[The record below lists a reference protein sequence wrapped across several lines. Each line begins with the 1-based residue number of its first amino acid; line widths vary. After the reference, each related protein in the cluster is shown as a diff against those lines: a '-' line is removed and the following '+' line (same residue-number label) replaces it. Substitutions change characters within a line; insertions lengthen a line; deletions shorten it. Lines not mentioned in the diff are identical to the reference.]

1 MWRGQSQ
8 DSRLSTK
15 RVEAVEARCP
25 AASENSKS
33 SQKPEAPD
41 PHVQQLEESNGKSSP
56 PAAFD
61 SFQEALETLQSSIN
75 WYEER
80 EKLEES
86 VVEECQAT
94 QDVLQASINQ
104 LEENDRQKYGLKDFD
119 ASNPRK
125 KNRLASLVGKK
136 CVVACKVE
144 GKDARLL
151 WDTGAQVSL
160 VSEDW
165 LAAKLGNLEI
175 DDLETMLEE
184 SEEILRLEGVTGQQ
198 IPYKGVVTL
207 KVQLQNS
214 DIVVDVPFLVTKSK
228 IDQPILGTN
237 VLAKFV
243 AENASLQGCLI
254 NVPKDKV
261 ESVVGCLQVGEED
274 QILSGVSVLKE
285 GIKLRPGEIAQVL
298 GKVKMDVLDERSPVL
313 FEPELEHPFS
323 DRITICSNVV
333 FLKTGPV
340 SRIKITV
347 VNRSNQEVHL
357 PGRMRLGSVSL
368 VRSVTPVEVELK
380 ELDKGEKQPK
390 VNKTNGSSSN
400 CSNSKSCTDKNAN
413 NSSIVIDNS
422 KSKVENN
429 PKCQVNTIQY
439 CQFAESEEDSRYADE
454 LDKINLNMLDE
465 KKKKMVMSML
475 WDERKAF
482 AKDADDV
489 GDVPDLKMDINTVDE
504 VPVQKT
510 YNTISRPL
518 YDAVKQHIEDMLNRG
533 WIVKAKSA
541 WSSPVVIVRK
551 KDGSIRLCCDFRAL
565 NKKTVAD
572 KHPLPRIQSSLDN
585 LAGSEWFSVL
595 DQTRAYYQGY
605 ISPEDR
611 AKTAFITP
619 WGLYS
624 WVRIPF
630 ALMNA
635 PSCFQRFM
643 NETLDGLH
651 DECAM
656 PFLDDVI
663 VFSASF
669 EDHVQHLKTVLQRLR
684 EKGLKLKASKC
695 ELFKKE
701 VKYLGRIVSKEG
713 YRMDDTNIQAVQ
725 ALKDATKPKKVGEIR
740 QLLGLLGYHRRHIQ
754 DFSKLAKPISDLLVV
769 KEKKDTGSEVQ
780 GKGKTAKN
788 TLSSK
793 AEIIWEE
800 EHQQALD
807 KLIDLITSP
816 PILAYPDFEEDF
828 FVHTDASGL
837 GLGCIL
843 YQKQG
848 GKDRVI
854 AYGSRTLTAGEQN
867 YHSSKLEFIAL
878 KWAVTEK
885 FKDYLGFADHF
896 TVYTDNNP
904 LLYIM
909 DSTKLNSIDERWVSQ
924 LSEYNFS
931 IRHRPG
937 KINRDADCL
946 SRLPLDISKYKLKC
960 SEEVCEDAFRAVVA
974 VADVAK
980 GEGRRTA
987 HVNALKAQDFEMVM
1001 VDEGEVLSLEKIREA
1016 QEEDDS
1022 VGAVMG
1028 VLNNGGVPDKN
1039 WEEATKLLYRQ
1050 KKNLYLDHN
1059 QILRRRGGPK
1069 GSQLVIPESLKGM
1082 VYTQLH
1088 EEMGHLGPERV
1099 FVLAKSRVYW
1109 PRMFFDIKDYIH
1121 NKCHC
1126 LSQKKPH
1133 IQHEAPLQTITTV
1146 APMEMIAIDYLHLET
1161 ASGGYQYIL
1170 LIVDHFT
1177 RFAQGYATKTK
1188 SATAAAKHLYGDF
1201 ILRFGMP
1208 SKILHDQGREF
1219 ENHLFTELEKLC
1231 EISKRRTTPYHP
1243 QTNGCV
1249 ERMNCT
1255 LLSMLRTLP
1264 EGRKSKWPESINKV
1278 LHAYNCTVHD
1288 STGFSPHFLMFGR
1301 EPKLPIDLIL
1311 GEESSDPVSHTE
1323 FARKWERQM
1332 KEAYSLAQEKSGVRK
1347 NKDKERRMRKTT
1359 LDALAIGDRVLVKN
1373 VKTGGPGKLRS
1384 FWEQDIYV
1392 VVDLK
1397 GGGESVVYSV
1407 QKEGDRR
1414 SRIRVLHR
1422 NMLRPVNDSF
1432 QLNKPK
1438 QTQPRRKSNKKTDGI
1453 PETNE
1458 TESEQE
1464 EDLELYPNDVEQMM
1478 LHLAD
1483 IEEDL
1488 SEYNEVRNEA
1498 RQEDDTMNE
1507 ILSNEESYM
1516 HEIEDDETIDEER
1529 DVFIETS
1536 EEDEMSI
1543 NELSYEETRDVSEA
1557 EEDTEDNESTNERRE
1572 KVSARTSR
1580 RTRAPRPKFTYDTLG
1595 KPTTSIYVN
1604 EIEAK
1609 GTNKAS
1615 KVEVIDEVEDSLKIQ
1630 RDTNGSLGAIE
1641 EARGSLEAG
1650 VVDGNISTH
1659 TNGPGCAP
1667 QRYPPNMAYKSPY
1680 LTEQTVFQ
1688 YPTHHNEFQYRTNE
1702 TEFQH
1707 STDQT
1712 EFQYPT
1718 DMTYYYQTRYQMNDL
1733 PPSNQM
1739 FYNYN
1744 QNHTSQTHNLN
1755 NNLES
1760 SQQPLPI
1767 YLIQNQNQNHVLS
1780 HAPLPREPVYNYHPN
1795 LSHRWMWDGTY

>member
-1 MWRGQSQ
+1 MWRRQSQ
-8 DSRLSTK
+8 DSRLSKK
-15 RVEAVEARCP
+15 RVEAAEARCP

-33 SQKPEAPD
+33 SQKPEASD
-41 PHVQQLEESNGKSSP
+41 PQTEQLEGNNGRSSP
-56 PAAFD
+56 ATFD
-61 SFQEALETLQSSIN
+61 SFQEALETLQSSIS

-86 VVEECQAT
+86 AVEESQAT

-119 ASNPRK
+119 TTNPKK
-125 KNRLASLVGKK
+125 KNQLASLVGKK
-136 CVVACKVE
+136 CLVACKVE
-144 GKDARLL
+144 GKAARLL

-165 LAAKLGNLEI
+165 LIANLGKLEI
-175 DDLETMLEE
+175 KDLESMLEG
-184 SEEILRLEGVTGQQ
+184 SEEILRLEGVIGQQ
-198 IPYKGVVTL
+198 IPYEGVVTL

-214 DIVVDVPFLVTKSK
+214 DVVVDVPFLVTKSK

-237 VLAKFV
+237 VLEKFV
-243 AENASLQGCLI
+243 AENASLQGCLV
-254 NVPKDKV
+254 NMPEEKV
-261 ESVVGCLQVGEED
+261 KSVVSCLQVGEED

-298 GKVKMDVLDERSPVL
+298 GKVKMDVLAERSPVL

-323 DRITICSNVV
+323 DRVTICSNVV

-368 VRSVTPVEVELK
+368 VRSVTPVEVELN
-380 ELDKGEKQPK
+380 ELDQGM
-390 VNKTNGSSSN
+390 NKSN
-400 CSNSKSCTDKNAN
+400 CNKSRTDKKIN
-413 NSSIVIDNS
+413 NPNIVIDNS
-422 KSKVENN
+422 KSNVRNN
-429 PKCQVNTIQY
+429 TKCDVNVIQY
-439 CQFAESEEDSRYADE
+439 CQFAETEEDSCYAEE
-454 LDKINLNMLDE
+454 LAKINLNMLDE
-465 KKKKMVMSML
+465 EKQKMVMSML

-489 GDVPDLKMDINTVDE
+489 GDVPELKMDINTGDE
-504 VPVQKT
+504 APVQKT

-605 ISPEDR
+605 INPDDR

-630 ALMNA
+630 GLMNA

-669 EDHVQHLKTVLQRLR
+669 EDHVRHLKTVLQRLR
-684 EKGLKLKASKC
+684 EKGLRLKASKC

-713 YRMDDTNIQAVQ
+713 YRMDDTNIEAVR
-725 ALKDATKPKKVGEIR
+725 ALKDAAKPKKVGEIR

-754 DFSKLAKPISDLLVV
+754 DFAKLAKPISDLLVV
-769 KEKKDTGSEVQ
+769 KEKKDTDSGVQ
-780 GKGKTAKN
+780 GKAKAAKN
-788 TLSSK
+788 VLSSK

-807 KLIDLITSP
+807 KLIDLIISP

-828 FVHTDASGL
+828 FIHTDASGL

-960 SEEVCEDAFRAVVA
+960 CEEVYEDAFRAVVA
-974 VADVAK
+974 VVDVAK
-980 GEGRRTA
+980 EGGTTV
-987 HVNALKAQDFEMVM
+987 HVNALKAKDFEMVM
-1001 VDEGEVLSLEKIREA
+1001 LDKGEVFSLEKIKEA
-1016 QEEDDS
+1016 QEKDDS
-1022 VGAVMG
+1022 IGAVMG
-1028 VLNNGGVPDKN
+1028 VLNGGVPDKN
-1039 WEEATKLLYRQ
+1039 WGKDTKLLYRQ
-1050 KKNLYLDHN
+1050 VKNLYLDGN
-1059 QILRRRGGPK
+1059 QVLRRRGGPK
-1069 GSQLVIPESLKGM
+1069 SSQLVIPESLKGM

-1099 FVLAKSRVYW
+1099 FALAKSRVYW

-1146 APMEMIAIDYLHLET
+1146 APMEMVAIDYLHLET

-1188 SATAAAKHLYGDF
+1188 SGTAAAKHLYGDF
-1201 ILRFGMP
+1201 ILRFGIP

-1249 ERMNCT
+1249 ERMNST

-1264 EGRKSKWPESINKV
+1264 EDRKSKWPESINKV

-1301 EPKLPIDLIL
+1301 EPKIPIDLIL
-1311 GEESSDPVSHTE
+1311 GEEAVDPVSHTE
-1323 FARKWERQM
+1323 FAKKWEMQM
-1332 KEAYSLAQEKSGVRK
+1332 KEAYSLAQQKSGARK

-1359 LDALAIGDRVLVKN
+1359 LDALSVGDRVLVKN
-1373 VKTGGPGKLRS
+1373 VQTGGPGKLRS

-1392 VVDLK
+1392 VVELK
-1397 GGGESVVYSV
+1397 GGGEGVVYSV
-1407 QKEGDRR
+1407 QKEGDRK
-1414 SRIRVLHR
+1414 SRTHVFHR

-1432 QLNKPK
+1432 QL
-1438 QTQPRRKSNKKTDGI
+1438 
-1453 PETNE
+1453 
-1458 TESEQE
+1458 
-1464 EDLELYPNDVEQMM
+1464 
-1478 LHLAD
+1478 
-1483 IEEDL
+1483 
-1488 SEYNEVRNEA
+1488 
-1498 RQEDDTMNE
+1498 
-1507 ILSNEESYM
+1507 
-1516 HEIEDDETIDEER
+1516 
-1529 DVFIETS
+1529 
-1536 EEDEMSI
+1536 
-1543 NELSYEETRDVSEA
+1543 
-1557 EEDTEDNESTNERRE
+1557 
-1572 KVSARTSR
+1572 
-1580 RTRAPRPKFTYDTLG
+1580 
-1595 KPTTSIYVN
+1595 
-1604 EIEAK
+1604 
-1609 GTNKAS
+1609 
-1615 KVEVIDEVEDSLKIQ
+1615 
-1630 RDTNGSLGAIE
+1630 
-1641 EARGSLEAG
+1641 
-1650 VVDGNISTH
+1650 
-1659 TNGPGCAP
+1659 
-1667 QRYPPNMAYKSPY
+1667 
-1680 LTEQTVFQ
+1680 
-1688 YPTHHNEFQYRTNE
+1688 
-1702 TEFQH
+1702 
-1707 STDQT
+1707 
-1712 EFQYPT
+1712 
-1718 DMTYYYQTRYQMNDL
+1718 
-1733 PPSNQM
+1733 PS
-1739 FYNYN
+1739 
-1744 QNHTSQTHNLN
+1744 
-1755 NNLES
+1755 
-1760 SQQPLPI
+1760 
-1767 YLIQNQNQNHVLS
+1767 
-1780 HAPLPREPVYNYHPN
+1780 
-1795 LSHRWMWDGTY
+1795 